1 MPVEI
6 PHRDGSPYVKQYLM
20 SATVAASAD
29 QVISARV
36 LEAGSG
42 DDVVVCLHGAGSRAD
57 RFRPVL
63 APLAAAGYH
72 VYAFDLPGHG
82 LATKG
87 DLPLSVPY
95 YAEFVAA
102 LVKQL
107 AADRVTVL
115 GTSLGGHVGGQMV
128 TLGATRVD
136 RLVMVGTIGIVPMSQ
151 EDRINTSRVF
161 LRNRSVDDCFRK
173 LEALMW
179 NDELVTRDWVHE
191 ESLINNSSGAEESF
205 ARLGHYFEH
214 GINDDLVRDALRDRQ
229 DLELGLMW
237 GDRDVIVTVE
247 TGREC
252 MEALPGI
259 PMVWIREAG
268 HAPYY
273 ERPEDFVTG
282 MELLFSADRAA
293 TLEYSI

>member
-1 MPVEI
+1 M
-6 PHRDGSPYVKQYLM
+6 RDRSPYIKQYLM
-20 SATVAASAD
+20 SATVAATAD
-29 QVISARV
+29 QVISTRV

-63 APLAAAGYH
+63 TPLAAAGYH
-72 VYAFDLPGHG
+72 AYALDLPGHG

-102 LVKQL
+102 LIERL
-107 AADRVTVL
+107 TAERVTVL
-115 GTSLGGHVGGQMV
+115 GTSLGGHVGGQMT
-128 TLGATRVD
+128 TLAGARVD
-136 RLVMVGTIGIVPMSQ
+136 RLAMIGTIGIVPMSQ
-151 EDRINTSRVF
+151 EDRVNTSRVF
-161 LRNRSVDDCFRK
+161 LRNRSVDDCARK
-173 LEALMW
+173 LEALIY
-179 NDELVTRDWVHE
+179 NDELVTHDWVQE
-191 ESLINNSSGAEESF
+191 ESLINNSAGAEESF
-205 ARLGHYFEH
+205 ARLGDYFEH
-214 GINDDLVRDALRDRQ
+214 AINQDLVRDALRDRQ
-229 DLELGLMW
+229 GLELGLMW

-252 MEALPGI
+252 MAALPGI
-259 PMVWIREAG
+259 PMVWIRDAG

-282 MELLFSADRAA
+282 MELLFSAERLGAPEH
-293 TLEYSI
+293 TI